1 MAIIKKVRG
10 KSPVWGKGC
19 WFAENAAILGDVT
32 MGEDCNVWYGAVIRG
47 DVHYIKMGD
56 KVNIQDGAVLHAT
69 TNISEVIIGNDVS
82 VGHNAIIHGAI
93 IGKAY
98 YIGAIDLK
106 EAVEAAL

>member
-56 KVNIQDGAVLHAT
+56 KVNIQDGAVLHT
-69 TNISEVIIGNDVS
+69 TYQKHPLMYPSPTMQ
-82 VGHNAIIHGAI
+82 
-93 IGKAY
+93 
-98 YIGAIDLK
+98 
-106 EAVEAAL
+106 